1 MKRNR
6 RAGVDD
12 PFETIRGL
20 AGLRDAGILTE
31 EGFTAKKQD
40 ILKRL

>member
-12 PFETIRGL
+12 PFEAIRWL
-20 AGLRDAGILTE
+20 AELRGAGIFSE
-31 EGFTAKKQD
+31 EEFTAKKRD